1 MVYLQKDINEVNVVF
16 SSQKE
21 IHYMGTRTQK
31 PSAWS
36 TSLQLME
43 EGLVRPE
50 KVVTMITDLD
60 NWEEGF
66 TKSKNAEEVKVVI
79 QVADTDEK

>member
-1 MVYLQKDINEVNVVF
+1 MCIRDRV
-16 SSQKE
+16 
-21 IHYMGTRTQK
+21 H
-31 PSAWS
+31 
-36 TSLQLME
+36 
-43 EGLVRPE
+43 PE

>member
-1 MVYLQKDINEVNVVF
+1 
-16 SSQKE
+16 
-21 IHYMGTRTQK
+21 MGTRTQK
-31 PSAWS
+31 PSAWR